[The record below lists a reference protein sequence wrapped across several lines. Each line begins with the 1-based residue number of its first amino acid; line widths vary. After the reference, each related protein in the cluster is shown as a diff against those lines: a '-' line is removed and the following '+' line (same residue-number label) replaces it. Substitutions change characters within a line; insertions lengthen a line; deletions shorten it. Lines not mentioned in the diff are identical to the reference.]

1 MSKPVVFVIGASG
14 NVGSATVKTLSA
26 KHAGRVEIRAG
37 VRNPDKA
44 DSLKSLTGVR
54 VVKAEMG
61 SSELETTLKGVAAL
75 FIVPPST
82 EDRAELSI
90 ATAASAK
97 KAGVPHTLVVSIPP
111 AQQRDSEFGRQFK
124 KMETGIKA
132 LGIQHTFLRIPRF
145 VENYFVF
152 FKETIKNEGKMYAPI
167 DPTKPFVS
175 VVVADAGNAAA
186 SILVDPANHANKVYH
201 IISDLHTYGD
211 VAAAFEE
218 ALGKKVT
225 YNRVS
230 YKDTKE
236 LFVGFGLLEW
246 QAEGVMEL
254 FHLVDRGDTGM
265 DLITGDD
272 YQKITGEQPTKLKAW
287 VAQVKDAF
295 Q

>member
-14 NVGSATVKTLSA
+14 NVGSATVKALSA

-75 FIVPPST
+75 FIVT
-82 EDRAELSI
+82 AGVVNGADLAI

-97 KAGVPHTLVVSIPP
+97 KAGVKHIVAVSVPTAGKNDTI
-111 AQQRDSEFGRQFK
+111 FGRQLAK
-124 KMETGIKA
+124 LESGIKD
-132 LGIQHTFLRIPRF
+132 LGVPYTFLRLPMF
-145 VENYFVF
+145 FENYWG
-152 FKETIKNEGKMYAPI
+152 FKDTIKGAGAIYAPA

-201 IISDLHTYGD
+201 IVSDRHTFGD

-218 ALGKKVT
+218 ALGDLQQ
-225 YNRVS
+225 S
-230 YKDTKE
+230 
-236 LFVGFGLLEW
+236 LI
-246 QAEGVMEL
+246 
-254 FHLVDRGDTGM
+254 RGDKG
-265 DLITGDD
+265 
-272 YQKITGEQPTKLKAW
+272 
-287 VAQVKDAF
+287 AF
-295 Q
+295 RGFWPA